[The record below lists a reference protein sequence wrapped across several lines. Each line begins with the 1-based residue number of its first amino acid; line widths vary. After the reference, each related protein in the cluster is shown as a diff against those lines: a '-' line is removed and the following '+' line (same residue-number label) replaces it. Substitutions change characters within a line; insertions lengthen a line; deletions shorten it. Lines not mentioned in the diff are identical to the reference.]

1 MENNIND
8 SVLYEV
14 KKNIAWLTLNKPEK
28 GNVVNNENL
37 PLIYQYIKEANN
49 SSDCR
54 VIVIQGKDGV
64 FCRGMDFLNLI
75 KNAKAG
81 EIKKE
86 FTDPYKFAVKAIR
99 NSDKP
104 VIGAIDGE
112 VLAGGMGLALACD
125 IVIATERST
134 FGLSEVLFGIIP
146 AFVFPFLLER
156 VSYKRA
162 RYLVLSS
169 KKISSQEAYYFGI
182 VDEVVSEDKLTKN
195 IKNVIKRLLYSSP
208 DALSLTKKYS
218 EILTN
223 NKIDEAIEYAQ
234 KQLTDL
240 LNIEKNINVIKS
252 FIEGE
257 KPEWAISYTNQ

>member
-1 MENNIND
+1 MQEND
-8 SVLYEV
+8 SVLYEL
-14 KKNIAWLTLNKPEK
+14 KNYVAYITLNKPEK

-37 PLIYQYIKEANN
+37 PLISYYIEKAN
-49 SSDCR
+49 SDPECR
-54 VIVIQGKDGV
+54 IIILQGKNGV

-75 KNAKAG
+75 KNAKSG

-99 NSDKP
+99 NSSKP

-112 VLAGGMGLALACD
+112 VLAGGMGLSLACD

-169 KKISSQEAYYFGI
+169 KKISATEAYYFGI
-182 VDEVVSEDKLTKN
+182 VDEVVSEDKFNKV
-195 IKNVIKRLLYSSP
+195 IKDTIKRLLYSSP
-208 DALSLTKKYS
+208 DALALTKRYS
-218 EILTN
+218 DKLTDN
-223 NKIDEAIEYAQ
+223 RIDDAIEFAQ
-234 KQLTDL
+234 NQLTEL
-240 LNIEKNINVIKS
+240 LNIEKNVNVIKS

-257 KPEWAISYTNQ
+257 KPEWAVSPKKSD

>member
-1 MENNIND
+1 MDNND
-8 SVLYEV
+8 SVLYEL
-14 KKNIAWLTLNKPEK
+14 KNYVSYITLNRPEK

-37 PLIYQYIKEANN
+37 PLISHYIEEANKN
-49 SSDCR
+49 PDCR
-54 VIVIQGKDGV
+54 IIILQGKDGV

-75 KNAKAG
+75 KNTKSG

-86 FTDPYKFAVKAIR
+86 FTDPYKFAVKSIR
-99 NSDKP
+99 NSNKP

-125 IVIATERST
+125 IVIATEKSS

-169 KKISSQEAYYFGI
+169 KKISANEAYYFGI
-182 VDEVVSEDKLTKN
+182 VDEVVSEEKFNKT
-195 IKNVIKRLLYSSP
+195 IKDTIKRLLYSSP
-208 DALSLTKKYS
+208 DALSLTKRYS
-218 EILTN
+218 DQLTN
-223 NKIDEAIEYAQ
+223 NKIDESVEFAQ
-234 KQLTDL
+234 NQLTEL
-240 LNIEKNINVIKS
+240 LNIQKNIDVIKA
-252 FIEGE
+252 FIDGE
-257 KPEWAISYTNQ
+257 RPEWAVQFKKE